1 MTKTSKITYT
11 AIFAAIATVLM
22 YFEFPIPFM
31 PPFLKVDLSGAVVL
45 IGAFIF
51 GIAPAITMIGIKD
64 IIHLTQTQTGGSGEV
79 ADFLMLSTLVVI
91 AVLLYRG
98 HKSRK
103 MAVLGCAAGS
113 VAMACVGML
122 TNYFLIIPF
131 YSQVIDKI
139 IINNNISFLCDRHAG
154 LSAAWRSAVQSH
166 QRRNP
171 DCDYHARL
179 QETERVHQVQADRTA
194 PLQTACRLSKKTKVL
209 SSKRRAPFLFNN
221 RKQCG
226 SIYDFDKDLYTN

>member
-131 YSQVIDKI
+131 YSQVMPLQAIFD
-139 IINNNISFLCDRHAG
+139 
-154 LSAAWRSAVQSH
+154 AAWRSAVQSH

-179 QETERVHQVQADRTA
+179 QEAERVHQVQADRTA
-194 PLQTACRLSKKTKVL
+194 PLQTACRISKK
-209 SSKRRAPFLFNN
+209 RRCSPSNGEHFFV
-221 RKQCG
+221 Q
-226 SIYDFDKDLYTN
+226 

>member
-1 MTKTSKITYT
+1 
-11 AIFAAIATVLM
+11 
-22 YFEFPIPFM
+22 
-31 PPFLKVDLSGAVVL
+31 
-45 IGAFIF
+45 
-51 GIAPAITMIGIKD
+51 MIGIKD

-131 YSQVIDKI
+131 YSQVM
-139 IINNNISFLCDRHAG
+139 
-154 LSAAWRSAVQSH
+154 
-166 QRRNP
+166 
-171 DCDYHARL
+171 
-179 QETERVHQVQADRTA
+179 
-194 PLQTACRLSKKTKVL
+194 PLQAIFDACNAINPYVTGMQGYLLLGVLPFNLIKGAILTAITMLAYKKLSVFIK
-209 SSKRRAPFLFNN
+209 SKQIELHHSRQRV
-221 RKQCG
+221 G
-226 SIYDFDKDLYTN
+226 